1 MRTLPFTGLLAA
13 AALLAAPILVAPA
26 AHAAPSETPPPAD
39 SASADSG
46 ASPSSPGA
54 PDDPEHLPGEAGYG
68 DVVPADL
75 TVPAGSPG
83 ADPEATP
90 GPDGRVPHVCA
101 GRKLLHHA
109 HVDAAYVT
117 RVDETFTVT
126 VVDGRKVVK
135 DPNSVCVRLA
145 PDARASDSQEVSR
158 MVVPSGG
165 LFDFIGKPGDIVWRA
180 PQEQID
186 NWRPVWAGI
195 GAFDTAH
202 EVAQP
207 EGILLDEVKL
217 SIANSSGPGA
227 VEVWRTVGANSLS
240 RGLSSDSSLAP
251 LSLQA
256 GSHGHWNWT
265 FSKAGVYRLDMVASY
280 MSTWS
285 QRTVN
290 SWPSTITWLVG
301 SDDEVGL
308 PAGTTTSLTPIG
320 TTAEQVKEKMI
331 ASGELSTEE
340 KPAEPEAPFTQAEAR
355 KQIEALFGSAAKA
368 PASPSSPSHY
378 VYKGT
383 FSDDVRD
390 GKPIKRVTLEV
401 SADGTAIPGSPI
413 LEIPDSLKQTT
424 AEGDR
429 WVLPASGEHGSL
441 GFDFTGMP
449 SELRS
454 EPAVYSV
461 DTFDGPK
468 GGRYIAGTVADG
480 AMTVALDTT
489 RDPNRGF
496 TAEAAAVPLAHVFT
510 KPGVY
515 TVGFNIETRDK
526 DGNFSYKFR
535 SAHFVVGDAAI
546 AALRAIT
553 AENNGEAPAPG
564 PSPDPADPGDPSTP
578 AEPSDPSTPD
588 PATPSDP
595 SHPGDSAIHIITE
608 GHMDQAMSL
617 KDGKAEVFVDDTADP
632 RHPVHRAS
640 GTFAYAVPDST
651 HAKIPA
657 GAKGY
662 DELAAAAP
670 EGVWT
675 LPETQLE
682 RIPWVGFSTQ
692 RVDYSQLSDKGVE
705 VAMKNFT
712 GPGRLVTGN
721 SSLLEGFTPRLDST
735 KPDMVLRYL
744 FGSHDHQAFYFT
756 KPGRYATDFV
766 YTAHLADG
774 STIEKTLHAIFLVG
788 DDAIEK
794 GAEPE
799 PSPDPSPEPS
809 PGPAPN
815 PNPGEALPIDELVA
829 KLNAESHKN
838 WTKPN
843 PGTRKPGES
852 APAPGASP
860 STGSPSTGSPS
871 AGSTPSPSAGAGAPS
886 SSIGNP
892 TAAAARLA
900 EGAGQTGTPVTG
912 GSTVSGSLVSSNSAA
927 GAGSTTSASGTTT
940 GSGASGASSA
950 DGSQSSGVAGLNFAD
965 SSQSGA
971 STTRALAKPAA
982 PVSALLNPERG
993 SASYGSGADWWQWVL
1008 VGIGGSGLVGAGAW
1022 ALLLRR
1028 RASGAE

>member
-1 MRTLPFTGLLAA
+1 MRTLPFTGLLTA
-13 AALLAAPILVAPA
+13 AALLATPILVAPT
-26 AHAAPSETPPPAD
+26 AHATPSETVSPTD
-39 SASADSG
+39 YASGPTNAE

-68 DVVPADL
+68 DLVPADL

-117 RVDETFTVT
+117 RVDQTFTVT

-145 PDARASDSQEVSR
+145 PDARSSDSQEVSR

-186 NWRPVWAGI
+186 NWRSVWAGI

-227 VEVWRTVGANSLS
+227 VEVWRTVGTNSLT
-240 RGLSSDSSLAP
+240 RGLSSDPSLAP

-280 MSTWS
+280 TSTLS
-285 QRTVN
+285 QRAVN
-290 SWPSTITWLVG
+290 SLPSTITWLVG

-308 PAGTTTSLTPIG
+308 PEGTTTSLTPIR

-340 KPAEPEAPFTQAEAR
+340 TPAEPEPPFTQAEAR

-378 VYKGT
+378 VYTGSFK
-383 FSDDVRD
+383 DDVRA
-390 GKPIKRVTLEV
+390 GMPIKRVTLEV
-401 SADGTAIPGSPI
+401 SANGKPVPGEPI

-424 AEGDR
+424 ADGDR

-449 SELRS
+449 ADLRS
-454 EPAVYSV
+454 GPAVYSV

-468 GGRYIAGTVADG
+468 GGRYIAGTVTDG
-480 AMTVALDTT
+480 AMNVTLDTT

-496 TAEAAAVPLAHVFT
+496 TVDAAAVPLAHVFT

-526 DGNFSYKFR
+526 DGNFSYKSR

-546 AALRAIT
+546 SALRAIT
-553 AENNGEAPAPG
+553 AENNGET
-564 PSPDPADPGDPSTP
+564 PSPSPSPNPADPGADAPPSGG
-578 AEPSDPSTPD
+578 AQPSNPSTPD
-588 PATPSDP
+588 
-595 SHPGDSAIHIITE
+595 PGDSAIHIITE

-662 DELAAAAP
+662 SELAAAAP
-670 EGVWT
+670 EGVWS

-682 RIPWVGFSTQ
+682 GIPWVGFSTQ
-692 RVDYSQLSDKGVE
+692 RVDYSQLSSKGVE
-705 VAMKNFT
+705 VAMRNFT
-712 GPGRLVTGN
+712 GPGRLVTGI
-721 SSLLEGFTPRLDST
+721 SSLFEGFTPRLDST
-735 KPDMVLRYL
+735 KPDMVLHYL

-756 KPGRYATDFV
+756 KPGRYSTDFV

-788 DDAIEK
+788 DEAIK
-794 GAEPE
+794 RGAEP
-799 PSPDPSPEPS
+799 DPA
-809 PGPAPN
+809 PAPN
-815 PNPGEALPIDELVA
+815 PEPGAPLPIDELVA
-829 KLNAESHKN
+829 KLNAESHQN
-838 WTKPN
+838 WTNPN
-843 PGTRKPGES
+843 TGTHRPS
-852 APAPGASP
+852 QPAPGTSP

-871 AGSTPSPSAGAGAPS
+871 ASASTPASL
-886 SSIGNP
+886 IGNP
-892 TAAAARLA
+892 TAAGARLG
-900 EGAGQTGTPVTG
+900 EGAGQTGTPVSG
-912 GSTVSGSLVSSNSAA
+912 GSTAAGALLSSNSAA
-927 GAGSTTSASGTTT
+927 GAGAAS
-940 GSGASGASSA
+940 SDSDASGASSA
-950 DGSQSSGVAGLNFAD
+950 DGSQSSGVEGLDFAD
-965 SSQSGA
+965 SAQSGA
-971 STTRALAKPAA
+971 STTRALAKPTA

-993 SASYGSGADWWQWVL
+993 SASYGSGSDWWQWVL
-1008 VGIGGSGLVGAGAW
+1008 VGICGSGLVGAGAW

-1028 RASGAE
+1028 RASVGK

>member
-1 MRTLPFTGLLAA
+1 MRTLPFTGLLTA
-13 AALLAAPILVAPA
+13 AALLAAPILVAPV
-26 AHAAPSETPPPAD
+26 AHATPSETVSPTGYTSDGSGSTNAEAAPS
-39 SASADSG
+39 SL
-46 ASPSSPGA
+46 GA

-68 DVVPADL
+68 DLVPADL

-117 RVDETFTVT
+117 RVDQTFTVT

-145 PDARASDSQEVSR
+145 PDARSSDSQEVSR

-227 VEVWRTVGANSLS
+227 VEVWRTIGTNSLT
-240 RGLSSDSSLAP
+240 RGLSSDPSLAP

-280 MSTWS
+280 TSTWS
-285 QRTVN
+285 QRAVN
-290 SWPSTITWLVG
+290 SLPSTITWLVG

-308 PAGTTTSLTPIG
+308 PAGTTTSLTPIR

-340 KPAEPEAPFTQAEAR
+340 TPAEPEPPFTQAEAR

-383 FSDDVRD
+383 FKDDVRA
-390 GKPIKRVTLEV
+390 GVPIKRVTLDV
-401 SADGTAIPGSPI
+401 SANGTSIPGEPI

-424 AEGDR
+424 ADGDR
-429 WVLPASGEHGSL
+429 WVLPTSGEHGSL

-449 SELRS
+449 ADLRS
-454 EPAVYSV
+454 GPAVYSV

-468 GGRYIAGTVADG
+468 GGRYIAGTVTDG
-480 AMTVALDTT
+480 AMNVTLDTT

-496 TAEAAAVPLAHVFT
+496 TVDAAAVPLAHVFT

-526 DGNFSYKFR
+526 DGNFSYKSR

-546 AALRAIT
+546 SALRAIT
-553 AENNGEAPAPG
+553 AENNGEAPS
-564 PSPDPADPGDPSTP
+564 PSPSPSPNPADPGADAPPSGGAQP
-578 AEPSDPSTPD
+578 GNPSTPD
-588 PATPSDP
+588 PANPSTPSR
-595 SHPGDSAIHIITE
+595 PGDSAIHIITE

-632 RHPVHRAS
+632 RHPVRRAS

-662 DELAAAAP
+662 SELAAAAP
-670 EGVWT
+670 EGVWS

-682 RIPWVGFSTQ
+682 GIPWVGFSTQ
-692 RVDYSQLSDKGVE
+692 RVDYSQLSSKGVE
-705 VAMKNFT
+705 VAMRNFT
-712 GPGRLVTGN
+712 GPGRLVTGI
-721 SSLLEGFTPRLDST
+721 SSLFDGFTPRLDST
-735 KPDMVLRYL
+735 KPDMVLHYL

-756 KPGRYATDFV
+756 KPGRYSTDFV

-788 DDAIEK
+788 DDAIK
-794 GAEPE
+794 RGAEPDPAPAPNPE
-799 PSPDPSPEPS
+799 PAPSPEP
-809 PGPAPN
+809 GAP
-815 PNPGEALPIDELVA
+815 LPIDELVA
-829 KLNAESHKN
+829 KLNAESHQN
-838 WTKPN
+838 WTNPN
-843 PGTRKPGES
+843 TGTHRPS
-852 APAPGASP
+852 QPAPGASASP
-860 STGSPSTGSPS
+860 GSPSTGSHS
-871 AGSTPSPSAGAGAPS
+871 ASASTPASP
-886 SSIGNP
+886 IGNP
-892 TAAAARLA
+892 TAAGARLG

-912 GSTVSGSLVSSNSAA
+912 GSTVSGSLLSSNSAT
-927 GAGSTTSASGTTT
+927 GAGSTSSD
-940 GSGASGASSA
+940 SDASGASSA
-950 DGSQSSGVAGLNFAD
+950 DGSQSSGVEGLDFAD
-965 SSQSGA
+965 SSQSGG
-971 STTRALAKPAA
+971 STTRALAKPVA

-993 SASYGSGADWWQWVL
+993 SASYGSGSDWWQWVL
-1008 VGIGGSGLVGAGAW
+1008 VGICGSGLVGAGAW

-1028 RASGAE
+1028 RASVGK

>member
-1 MRTLPFTGLLAA
+1 MRTLPFTGLLTA
-13 AALLAAPILVAPA
+13 AALLAAPILVAPV
-26 AHAAPSETPPPAD
+26 AHATPSETVSPTGYTSDGSGSTNAEAAPS
-39 SASADSG
+39 SL
-46 ASPSSPGA
+46 GA

-68 DVVPADL
+68 DLVPADL

-117 RVDETFTVT
+117 RVDQTFTVT

-145 PDARASDSQEVSR
+145 PDARSSDSQEVSR

-227 VEVWRTVGANSLS
+227 VEVWRTVGTNSLT
-240 RGLSSDSSLAP
+240 RGLSSDPSLAP

-280 MSTWS
+280 TSTLS
-285 QRTVN
+285 QRAVN
-290 SWPSTITWLVG
+290 SLPSTITWLVG

-308 PAGTTTSLTPIG
+308 PEGTTTSLTPIG

-340 KPAEPEAPFTQAEAR
+340 TPAEPEPPFTQAEAR

-383 FSDDVRD
+383 FTDDVRA
-390 GKPIKRVTLEV
+390 GVPIKRVTLDV
-401 SADGTAIPGSPI
+401 SANGTSIPGEPI

-424 AEGDR
+424 ADGDR
-429 WVLPASGEHGSL
+429 WVLPTSSEHGSL
-441 GFDFTGMP
+441 GFDFTQMP
-449 SELRS
+449 ADLRS

-468 GGRYIAGTVADG
+468 GGRYIAGTVTDG
-480 AMTVALDTT
+480 AMNVTLDTT

-496 TAEAAAVPLAHVFT
+496 TVDAAAVPLAHVFT

-526 DGNFSYKFR
+526 DGNFSYKSR

-546 AALRAIT
+546 SALRAIT
-553 AENNGEAPAPG
+553 AENNGEAPS
-564 PSPDPADPGDPSTP
+564 PSPSPNPADPGADAPPSGGAQP
-578 AEPSDPSTPD
+578 GNPSTPD
-588 PATPSDP
+588 SANPSTPSR
-595 SHPGDSAIHIITE
+595 PGDSAIHIITE

-662 DELAAAAP
+662 SELAAAAP
-670 EGVWT
+670 EGVWS

-682 RIPWVGFSTQ
+682 GIPWVGFSTQ
-692 RVDYSQLSDKGVE
+692 RVDYSQLSSKGVE
-705 VAMKNFT
+705 VAMRNFT
-712 GPGRLVTGN
+712 GPGRLVTGT
-721 SSLLEGFTPRLDST
+721 SSLFEGFTPRLDST
-735 KPDMVLRYL
+735 KPDMVLHYL

-756 KPGRYATDFV
+756 KPGRYSTDFV

-788 DDAIEK
+788 DEAIK
-794 GAEPE
+794 RGVEPD
-799 PSPDPSPEPS
+799 PAPAPDPSPSPS
-809 PGPAPN
+809 PEPGAP
-815 PNPGEALPIDELVA
+815 LPIDELVA
-829 KLNAESHKN
+829 KLNAESHRN
-838 WTKPN
+838 WTNPN
-843 PGTRKPGES
+843 TGTHRPS
-852 APAPGASP
+852 QPAPGTSP
-860 STGSPSTGSPS
+860 SPGSPSTGSHS
-871 AGSTPSPSAGAGAPS
+871 ASASTPDSP
-886 SSIGNP
+886 IGNP
-892 TAAAARLA
+892 TAAGARLG

-912 GSTVSGSLVSSNSAA
+912 GSTVSGSLLSSNSAA
-927 GAGSTTSASGTTT
+927 GAGAAS
-940 GSGASGASSA
+940 SDSDASGASSA
-950 DGSQSSGVAGLNFAD
+950 DGSQSSGVEGLDFAD
-965 SSQSGA
+965 SAQSGG
-971 STTRALAKPAA
+971 STTRALTKPAA

-993 SASYGSGADWWQWVL
+993 SASYGSGSDWWQWVL
-1008 VGIGGSGLVGAGAW
+1008 VGICGSGLVGAGAW

-1028 RASGAE
+1028 RASVGK

>member
-1 MRTLPFTGLLAA
+1 MRTLPFTGLLTA
-13 AALLAAPILVAPA
+13 AALLAAPILVAPV
-26 AHAAPSETPPPAD
+26 AHATPSETVSPTGYTSDGSGSTNAEAAPS
-39 SASADSG
+39 SL
-46 ASPSSPGA
+46 GA

-68 DVVPADL
+68 DLVPADL

-117 RVDETFTVT
+117 RVDQTFTVT

-145 PDARASDSQEVSR
+145 PDARSSDSQEVSR

-227 VEVWRTVGANSLS
+227 VEVWRTIGTNSLT
-240 RGLSSDSSLAP
+240 RGLSSDPSLAP

-280 MSTWS
+280 TSTLS
-285 QRTVN
+285 QRAVN
-290 SWPSTITWLVG
+290 SLPSTITWLVG

-308 PAGTTTSLTPIG
+308 PEGTTTSLTPIG

-340 KPAEPEAPFTQAEAR
+340 TPAEPEPPFTQAEAR

-383 FSDDVRD
+383 FKDDVRA
-390 GKPIKRVTLEV
+390 GVPIKRVTLDV
-401 SADGTAIPGSPI
+401 SANGTSIPGEPI

-424 AEGDR
+424 ADGDR
-429 WVLPASGEHGSL
+429 WVLPTSGEHGSL

-449 SELRS
+449 AELRS

-468 GGRYIAGTVADG
+468 GGRYIAGTVTDG
-480 AMTVALDTT
+480 AMNVTLDTT

-496 TAEAAAVPLAHVFT
+496 TVDAAAVPLAHVFT

-526 DGNFSYKFR
+526 DGNFSYKSR

-546 AALRAIT
+546 SALRAIT
-553 AENNGEAPAPG
+553 AENNGEAPS
-564 PSPDPADPGDPSTP
+564 PSPSPNPADPGADAPPSGGAQP
-578 AEPSDPSTPD
+578 GNPSTPD
-588 PATPSDP
+588 PANPSTPSR
-595 SHPGDSAIHIITE
+595 PGDSAIHIITE

-662 DELAAAAP
+662 SELAAAAP
-670 EGVWT
+670 EGVWS

-682 RIPWVGFSTQ
+682 GIPWVGFSTQ
-692 RVDYSQLSDKGVE
+692 RVDYSQLSSKGVE
-705 VAMKNFT
+705 VAMRNFT
-712 GPGRLVTGN
+712 GPGRLVTGV
-721 SSLLEGFTPRLDST
+721 SSLFEGFTPRLDST

-756 KPGRYATDFV
+756 KPGRYSTDFV
-766 YTAHLADG
+766 FTAHLADG

-788 DDAIEK
+788 DEAIK
-794 GAEPE
+794 RGAEPDPAPAPNPE
-799 PSPDPSPEPS
+799 PAPSPEP
-809 PGPAPN
+809 GAP
-815 PNPGEALPIDELVA
+815 LPIDELVA
-829 KLNAESHKN
+829 KLNAESHRN
-838 WTKPN
+838 WTNPN
-843 PGTRKPGES
+843 TGTHRPS
-852 APAPGASP
+852 QPAPGTSP
-860 STGSPSTGSPS
+860 STGSPSTGSHS
-871 AGSTPSPSAGAGAPS
+871 ASASTPDSP
-886 SSIGNP
+886 IGNP
-892 TAAAARLA
+892 TAAGARLG

-912 GSTVSGSLVSSNSAA
+912 GSTVSGSLLSSNSAA
-927 GAGSTTSASGTTT
+927 GAGAAS
-940 GSGASGASSA
+940 SDSDASGASSA
-950 DGSQSSGVAGLNFAD
+950 DGSQSSGVEGLDFAD
-965 SSQSGA
+965 SAQSGG
-971 STTRALAKPAA
+971 STTRALTKPAA

-993 SASYGSGADWWQWVL
+993 SASYGSGSDWWQWVL
-1008 VGIGGSGLVGAGAW
+1008 VGICGSGLVGAGAW

-1028 RASGAE
+1028 RASVGK

>member
-26 AHAAPSETPPPAD
+26 AHAAPSETTLPTDYASDASGSTNAEPA
-39 SASADSG
+39 
-46 ASPSSPGA
+46 PSSPGV
-54 PDDPEHLPGEAGYG
+54 PGDREHLPGEAGYG
-68 DVVPADL
+68 DLVPADL

-90 GPDGRVPHVCA
+90 GSDGRVPHVCA

-195 GAFDTAH
+195 GAFDTEH

-217 SIANSSGPGA
+217 SIVNSSGPGA
-227 VEVWRTVGANSLS
+227 VEVWRTIGANSLS
-240 RGLSSDSSLAP
+240 RGLSSDPSLAP
-251 LSLQA
+251 LSLQT

-265 FSKAGVYRLDMVASY
+265 FSKAGVYRLDMLASY
-280 MSTWS
+280 TSTWS
-285 QRTVN
+285 QMAVK
-290 SWPSTITWLVG
+290 SLPSTITWLVG
-301 SDDEVGL
+301 SDEEVGL
-308 PAGTTTSLTPIG
+308 PEGTTTSLTPIG

-340 KPAEPEAPFTQAEAR
+340 TPAEPEPPFTQAEAR

-368 PASPSSPSHY
+368 PASPSSPSRY
-378 VYKGT
+378 VYKGA
-383 FSDDVRD
+383 FKDDVRA
-390 GKPIKRVTLEV
+390 GLPIKRVTLEV
-401 SADGTAIPGSPI
+401 SANDKPVPGEPI

-424 AEGDR
+424 ADGDR

-449 SELRS
+449 ADLRS
-454 EPAVYSV
+454 DPAVYSV

-468 GGRYIAGTVADG
+468 GGRYIAGTVTDG
-480 AMTVALDTT
+480 AMNVTLDTT

-496 TAEAAAVPLAHVFT
+496 TVDAVAVPLAHVFT

-515 TVGFNIETRDK
+515 SVGFNIETRDK
-526 DGNFSYKFR
+526 DGNFSYKSR
-535 SAHFVVGDAAI
+535 SAYFVVGDVAI
-546 AALRAIT
+546 SALRAIT
-553 AENNGEAPAPG
+553 AENNGEATSPSPAP
-564 PSPDPADPGDPSTP
+564 SPNPASPGVDAPQSGSAQPGNPSTP
-578 AEPSDPSTPD
+578 AEPSNPSRHDPTDPST
-588 PATPSDP
+588 P

-651 HAKIPA
+651 HTKIPA

-662 DELAAAAP
+662 SELAAAAP
-670 EGVWT
+670 QGVWI

-682 RIPWVGFSTQ
+682 GIPWVGFSTQ
-692 RVDYSQLSDKGVE
+692 RVDYSQLSSKGVE
-705 VAMKNFT
+705 VAMRNFT
-712 GPGRLVTGN
+712 GPGRLVTGV
-721 SSLLEGFTPRLDST
+721 SSLFEGFTPRLDST

-756 KPGRYATDFV
+756 KPGRYSTDFV

-774 STIEKTLHAIFLVG
+774 STTEKTLHAIFLVG
-788 DDAIEK
+788 NDAIKRGVE
-794 GAEPE
+794 
-799 PSPDPSPEPS
+799 PDPSP
-809 PGPAPN
+809 APN
-815 PNPGEALPIDELVA
+815 PEPGQTLPIDELVA
-829 KLNAESHKN
+829 KLNAESHRN
-838 WTKPN
+838 WTNPN
-843 PGTRKPGES
+843 IGAHRLGEPS
-852 APAPGASP
+852 LAPGASP

-871 AGSTPSPSAGAGAPS
+871 ASASAPA
-886 SSIGNP
+886 SSIGNL
-892 TAAAARLA
+892 TAAAVRLA
-900 EGAGQTGTPVTG
+900 EGAGQIGTPVTG
-912 GSTVSGSLVSSNSAA
+912 GSTVSGSLLSSNSAA
-927 GAGSTTSASGTTT
+927 GAGATTSGSGT
-940 GSGASGASSA
+940 SGPSSA
-950 DGSQSSGVAGLNFAD
+950 DGSQSSGVEGLDFAD

-971 STTRALAKPAA
+971 STTRALAKPATPA
-982 PVSALLNPERG
+982 SALLNPERG
-993 SASYGSGADWWQWVL
+993 SASYGNGSEWWQWVL
-1008 VGIGGSGLVGAGAW
+1008 VGICGSGLVGAGAW
-1022 ALLLRR
+1022 VLLQRR
-1028 RASGAE
+1028 NASAGE

>member
-1 MRTLPFTGLLAA
+1 MRTLPFTGLLTA
-13 AALLAAPILVAPA
+13 AALLAAPILVAPV
-26 AHAAPSETPPPAD
+26 AHATPSETVSPTGYTSDGSGSTNAEAAPS
-39 SASADSG
+39 SL
-46 ASPSSPGA
+46 GA

-68 DVVPADL
+68 DLVPADL

-117 RVDETFTVT
+117 RVDQTFTVT

-145 PDARASDSQEVSR
+145 PDARSSDSQEVSR
-158 MVVPSGG
+158 MVVPSDG

-227 VEVWRTVGANSLS
+227 VEVWRTVGTNSLT
-240 RGLSSDSSLAP
+240 RGLSSDPSLAP

-280 MSTWS
+280 TSTLS
-285 QRTVN
+285 QRAVN
-290 SWPSTITWLVG
+290 SLPSTITWLVG

-308 PAGTTTSLTPIG
+308 PEGTTTSLTPIR

-340 KPAEPEAPFTQAEAR
+340 TPAEPEPPFTQAEAR

-383 FSDDVRD
+383 FTDDVRA
-390 GKPIKRVTLEV
+390 GVPIKRVTLDV
-401 SADGTAIPGSPI
+401 SANGTSIPGEPI

-424 AEGDR
+424 ADGDR
-429 WVLPASGEHGSL
+429 WVLPTSGEHGSL

-449 SELRS
+449 AELRS

-468 GGRYIAGTVADG
+468 GGRYIAGTVTDG
-480 AMTVALDTT
+480 AMNVTLDTT

-496 TAEAAAVPLAHVFT
+496 TVDAVAVPLAHVFT

-526 DGNFSYKFR
+526 DGNFSYKSR

-546 AALRAIT
+546 SALRAIT
-553 AENNGEAPAPG
+553 AENNGEAPS
-564 PSPDPADPGDPSTP
+564 PSPSPNPADPGADAPPSGGAQP
-578 AEPSDPSTPD
+578 GNPSTPD
-588 PATPSDP
+588 PANPSTPSR
-595 SHPGDSAIHIITE
+595 PGDSAIHIITE

-662 DELAAAAP
+662 SELAAAAP
-670 EGVWT
+670 EGVWS

-682 RIPWVGFSTQ
+682 GIPWVGFSTQ
-692 RVDYSQLSDKGVE
+692 RVDYSQLSSKGVE
-705 VAMKNFT
+705 VAMRNFT
-712 GPGRLVTGN
+712 GPGRLVTGV
-721 SSLLEGFTPRLDST
+721 SSLFEGFTPRLDST

-756 KPGRYATDFV
+756 KPGRYSTDFV
-766 YTAHLADG
+766 FTAHLADG

-788 DDAIEK
+788 DEAIK
-794 GAEPE
+794 RGAEPDPAPAPNPE
-799 PSPDPSPEPS
+799 PAPSPEP
-809 PGPAPN
+809 GAP
-815 PNPGEALPIDELVA
+815 LPIDELVA
-829 KLNAESHKN
+829 KLNAESHRN
-838 WTKPN
+838 WTNPN
-843 PGTRKPGES
+843 TGTHRPS
-852 APAPGASP
+852 QPAPGTSP
-860 STGSPSTGSPS
+860 SPGSPSTGSHS
-871 AGSTPSPSAGAGAPS
+871 ASASTPDSP
-886 SSIGNP
+886 IGNP
-892 TAAAARLA
+892 TAAGARLG

-912 GSTVSGSLVSSNSAA
+912 GSTVSGSLLSSNSAA
-927 GAGSTTSASGTTT
+927 GAGAAS
-940 GSGASGASSA
+940 SDSDASGASSA
-950 DGSQSSGVAGLNFAD
+950 DGSQSSGVEGLDFAD
-965 SSQSGA
+965 SAQSGG
-971 STTRALAKPAA
+971 STTRALTKPAA

-993 SASYGSGADWWQWVL
+993 SASYGSGSDWWQWVL
-1008 VGIGGSGLVGAGAW
+1008 VGICGSGLVGAGAW

-1028 RASGAE
+1028 RASVGK

>member
-1 MRTLPFTGLLAA
+1 MRTLPFTGLLTA
-13 AALLAAPILVAPA
+13 AALLAAPILVAPV
-26 AHAAPSETPPPAD
+26 AHATPSETVSPTGYTSDGSGSTNAEAAPS
-39 SASADSG
+39 SL
-46 ASPSSPGA
+46 GA

-68 DVVPADL
+68 DLVPADL

-117 RVDETFTVT
+117 RVDQTFTVT

-145 PDARASDSQEVSR
+145 PDARSSDSQEVSR

-227 VEVWRTVGANSLS
+227 VEVWRTIGTNSLT
-240 RGLSSDSSLAP
+240 RGLSSDPSLAP

-280 MSTWS
+280 TSTLS
-285 QRTVN
+285 QRAVN
-290 SWPSTITWLVG
+290 SLPSTITWLVG

-308 PAGTTTSLTPIG
+308 PEGTTTSLTPIR

-340 KPAEPEAPFTQAEAR
+340 TPAEPEPPFTQAEAR

-383 FSDDVRD
+383 FTDDVRA
-390 GKPIKRVTLEV
+390 GVPIKRVTLDV
-401 SADGTAIPGSPI
+401 SANGTSIPGEPI

-424 AEGDR
+424 ADGDR
-429 WVLPASGEHGSL
+429 WVLPTSGEHGSL
-441 GFDFTGMP
+441 GFDFTQMP
-449 SELRS
+449 AELRS

-468 GGRYIAGTVADG
+468 GGRYIAGTVTDG
-480 AMTVALDTT
+480 AMNVTLDTT

-496 TAEAAAVPLAHVFT
+496 TVDAAAVPLAHVFT

-526 DGNFSYKFR
+526 DGNFSYKSR

-546 AALRAIT
+546 SALRAIT
-553 AENNGEAPAPG
+553 AENNGEAPS
-564 PSPDPADPGDPSTP
+564 PSPNPENPGADAPPSGGAQPGN
-578 AEPSDPSTPD
+578 PSTPD
-588 PATPSDP
+588 PANPSTPSR
-595 SHPGDSAIHIITE
+595 PGDSAIHIITE

-662 DELAAAAP
+662 SELAAAAP
-670 EGVWT
+670 EGVWS

-682 RIPWVGFSTQ
+682 GIPWVGFSTQ
-692 RVDYSQLSDKGVE
+692 RVDYSQLSSKGVE
-705 VAMKNFT
+705 VAMRNFT
-712 GPGRLVTGN
+712 GPGRLVTGV
-721 SSLLEGFTPRLDST
+721 SSLFEGFTPRLDST

-756 KPGRYATDFV
+756 KPGRYSTDFV
-766 YTAHLADG
+766 FTAHLADG

-788 DDAIEK
+788 DEAIK
-794 GAEPE
+794 RGAEPDPAPAPNPE
-799 PSPDPSPEPS
+799 PAPSPEP
-809 PGPAPN
+809 GAP
-815 PNPGEALPIDELVA
+815 LPIDELVA
-829 KLNAESHKN
+829 KLNAESHRN
-838 WTKPN
+838 WTNPN
-843 PGTRKPGES
+843 TGTHRPS
-852 APAPGASP
+852 QPAPGTSP
-860 STGSPSTGSPS
+860 SPGSPSTGSHS
-871 AGSTPSPSAGAGAPS
+871 ASASTPDSP
-886 SSIGNP
+886 IGNP
-892 TAAAARLA
+892 TAAGARLG

-912 GSTVSGSLVSSNSAA
+912 GSTVSGSLLSSNSAA
-927 GAGSTTSASGTTT
+927 GAGAAS
-940 GSGASGASSA
+940 SDSDASGASSA
-950 DGSQSSGVAGLNFAD
+950 DGSQSSGVEGLDFAD
-965 SSQSGA
+965 SSQSGV
-971 STTRALAKPAA
+971 STTRALAKPAT

-993 SASYGSGADWWQWVL
+993 SASYGSGSDWWQWVL
-1008 VGIGGSGLVGAGAW
+1008 VGICGSGLVGAGAW

-1028 RASGAE
+1028 RASVGK

>member
-1 MRTLPFTGLLAA
+1 MRTLPFTGLLTA
-13 AALLAAPILVAPA
+13 AALLAASILVAPV
-26 AHAAPSETPPPAD
+26 AHATPSETTSPTGYTSDGSGPTNAEAAPS
-39 SASADSG
+39 SL
-46 ASPSSPGA
+46 GA

-68 DVVPADL
+68 DLVPADL

-117 RVDETFTVT
+117 RVNETFTVT

-145 PDARASDSQEVSR
+145 PDARATDSQEVSR

-227 VEVWRTVGANSLS
+227 VEVWRTVGTNSLT
-240 RGLSSDSSLAP
+240 RGLSSDPSLAP

-280 MSTWS
+280 TSTWS
-285 QRTVN
+285 QRAVN
-290 SWPSTITWLVG
+290 SLPSTITWLVG

-308 PAGTTTSLTPIG
+308 PEGTTTSLTPIG
-320 TTAEQVKEKMI
+320 TTTEQVKEKMI

-340 KPAEPEAPFTQAEAR
+340 TPAEPEPPFTQAEAR
-355 KQIEALFGSAAKA
+355 KQIEALFGSTAKA

-378 VYKGT
+378 VYKGSFT
-383 FSDDVRD
+383 DDVRA
-390 GKPIKRVTLEV
+390 GVPIKRVTLEV
-401 SADGTAIPGSPI
+401 NANGKSIPGEPI

-424 AEGDR
+424 ADGDR
-429 WVLPASGEHGSL
+429 WVLPTSGEHGSL
-441 GFDFTGMP
+441 GFDFTQMP
-449 SELRS
+449 ADLRS
-454 EPAVYSV
+454 GPAVYSV

-468 GGRYIAGTVADG
+468 GGRYIAGTVTDG
-480 AMTVALDTT
+480 AMNVTLDTT

-496 TAEAAAVPLAHVFT
+496 TVDATAVPLAHVFT

-526 DGNFSYKFR
+526 DGNFSYKSR

-546 AALRAIT
+546 SALRAIT
-553 AENNGEAPAPG
+553 AENNGEAPSPAPSPNPAEPG
-564 PSPDPADPGDPSTP
+564 ADAPPSGGVQPDNPSKPDPANPSTP
-578 AEPSDPSTPD
+578 SR
-588 PATPSDP
+588 
-595 SHPGDSAIHIITE
+595 PGDSAIHIITE

-632 RHPVHRAS
+632 RRPVHRAS

-662 DELAAAAP
+662 SELAAAAP
-670 EGVWT
+670 EGVWS

-682 RIPWVGFSTQ
+682 GIPWVGFSTQ
-692 RVDYSQLSDKGVE
+692 RVDYSQLSSKGVE
-705 VAMKNFT
+705 VAMRNFT
-712 GPGRLVTGN
+712 GPGRLVTGV
-721 SSLLEGFTPRLDST
+721 SSLFEGFTPRLDST
-735 KPDMVLRYL
+735 KPDMVLHYL

-756 KPGRYATDFV
+756 KPGRYSTDFV

-788 DDAIEK
+788 DDAIK
-794 GAEPE
+794 RGAEPN
-799 PSPDPSPEPS
+799 PSPEPDPSP
-809 PGPAPN
+809 APN
-815 PNPGEALPIDELVA
+815 PEPGDTLPIDELVA
-829 KLNAESHKN
+829 KLNTESHRN
-838 WTKPN
+838 WTNPN
-843 PGTRKPGES
+843 NGAQHPGQPT
-852 APAPGASP
+852 PAPGTSP

-871 AGSTPSPSAGAGAPS
+871 ASASTPASP
-886 SSIGNP
+886 IENP

-912 GSTVSGSLVSSNSAA
+912 GSTVSGSLLSSNSAT
-927 GAGSTTSASGTTT
+927 GAGSTSSDSGT
-940 GSGASGASSA
+940 SGTSSA
-950 DGSQSSGVAGLNFAD
+950 DDSQSSGVEGLDFAD

-971 STTRALAKPAA
+971 STTRALTKPAT

-993 SASYGSGADWWQWVL
+993 SASYGSGSNWWQWIL

-1028 RASGAE
+1028 RVNLRK

>member
-1 MRTLPFTGLLAA
+1 MQFILIIARRFIMRATHRGIHPLLALFT
-13 AALLAAPILVAPA
+13 ALLTLALFATPTIATPL
-26 AHAAPSETPPPAD
+26 AHAVPLETT
-39 SASADSG
+39 SLTEYASDASG
-46 ASPSSPGA
+46 STNAEAAPSSPGA

-68 DVVPADL
+68 DLVPADL

-117 RVDETFTVT
+117 RVDEIFTVT

-145 PDARASDSQEVSR
+145 PDARVSDSQEVSR

-227 VEVWRTVGANSLS
+227 VEVWRTIGTNSLS
-240 RGLSSDSSLAP
+240 RGLSSDPSLAP

-280 MSTWS
+280 TSTWS
-285 QRTVN
+285 QRAVN
-290 SWPSTITWLVG
+290 SLPSTITWLVG

-308 PAGTTTSLTPIG
+308 PEGTTTSLTPIG
-320 TTAEQVKEKMI
+320 TTAEQMKEKMI

-340 KPAEPEAPFTQAEAR
+340 TPAEPEPPFTQAEAR
-355 KQIEALFGSAAKA
+355 KQIEALFGSTAKA
-368 PASPSSPSHY
+368 PASPSSPAHY

-383 FSDDVRD
+383 FKDDVRA
-390 GKPIKRVTLEV
+390 GVPIKRVTLEV
-401 SADGTAIPGSPI
+401 NANGKSIPGEPI

-424 AEGDR
+424 ADGDR

-441 GFDFTGMP
+441 GFDFTQMP
-449 SELRS
+449 ADLRS
-454 EPAVYSV
+454 GPAVYSI

-468 GGRYIAGTVADG
+468 GSRYIAGTVTDG
-480 AMTVALDTT
+480 AMNVTLDTT

-496 TAEAAAVPLAHVFT
+496 TVDAAAVPLAHVFT

-515 TVGFNIETRDK
+515 AVGFNIETRDK
-526 DGNFSYKFR
+526 DGNFSYKSR

-546 AALRAIT
+546 SALRAIT
-553 AENNGEAPAPG
+553 AENNGEAPSPSPSPNPADPDADAP
-564 PSPDPADPGDPSTP
+564 PSGGVQPGNPSIPDPANPS
-578 AEPSDPSTPD
+578 APSR
-588 PATPSDP
+588 
-595 SHPGDSAIHIITE
+595 PGDSAIHIITE

-662 DELAAAAP
+662 SELAAAAP
-670 EGVWT
+670 EGVWS

-682 RIPWVGFSTQ
+682 GIPWVGFSTQ
-692 RVDYSQLSDKGVE
+692 RVDYSQLSSKGVE
-705 VAMKNFT
+705 VAMRNFT

-721 SSLLEGFTPRLDST
+721 SSLFEGFTPRLDSM

-756 KPGRYATDFV
+756 KPGRYSTDFV

-774 STIEKTLHAIFLVG
+774 STIEKTLHVIFLVG
-788 DDAIEK
+788 DDAIK
-794 GAEPE
+794 RGAE
-799 PSPDPSPEPS
+799 PDPSPEPNPS
-809 PGPAPN
+809 PEPDPSPEPNPSPAPN
-815 PNPGEALPIDELVA
+815 PNNGAQRPGQP
-829 KLNAESHKN
+829 
-838 WTKPN
+838 
-843 PGTRKPGES
+843 
-852 APAPGASP
+852 APAPGTSP

-871 AGSTPSPSAGAGAPS
+871 ASASAPASP
-886 SSIGNP
+886 IGNP

-912 GSTVSGSLVSSNSAA
+912 GSTVSGSLVSSNSAT
-927 GAGSTTSASGTTT
+927 GAGSTSSDSGV
-940 GSGASGASSA
+940 SGASSA
-950 DGSQSSGVAGLNFAD
+950 DDSQSSGVAGLDFAD

-971 STTRALAKPAA
+971 PTTRALTKPAT

-993 SASYGSGADWWQWVL
+993 SASYGSGSNWWQWIL

-1028 RASGAE
+1028 R

>member
-1 MRTLPFTGLLAA
+1 MRTLPFTGLLTA
-13 AALLAAPILVAPA
+13 AALLAASILVAPV
-26 AHAAPSETPPPAD
+26 AHATPSETVSPTEYASDASGPTNAE
-39 SASADSG
+39 SA
-46 ASPSSPGA
+46 PSSLGA

-68 DVVPADL
+68 DLVPADL

-117 RVDETFTVT
+117 RVNETFTVT

-145 PDARASDSQEVSR
+145 PDARATDSQEVSR

-227 VEVWRTVGANSLS
+227 VEVWRTVGTNSLT
-240 RGLSSDSSLAP
+240 RGLSSDPSLAP

-280 MSTWS
+280 TSTLS
-285 QRTVN
+285 QRAVN
-290 SWPSTITWLVG
+290 SLPSTITWLVG

-308 PAGTTTSLTPIG
+308 PEGTTTSLTPIG

-340 KPAEPEAPFTQAEAR
+340 TPTEPEPPFTQAEAR

-378 VYKGT
+378 VYKGSFT
-383 FSDDVRD
+383 DDVRA
-390 GKPIKRVTLEV
+390 GVPIKRVTLEV
-401 SADGTAIPGSPI
+401 SANGKPVPGEPI

-424 AEGDR
+424 ADGDR

-449 SELRS
+449 ADLRS

-468 GGRYIAGTVADG
+468 GGRYIAGTVTDG
-480 AMTVALDTT
+480 AMNVTLDTT

-496 TAEAAAVPLAHVFT
+496 TVDAAAVPLAHVFT

-526 DGNFSYKFR
+526 DGNFSYKSR

-546 AALRAIT
+546 SALRAIT
-553 AENNGEAPAPG
+553 AENNGEAPS
-564 PSPDPADPGDPSTP
+564 PSPNPADPGADAPPSGGAQP
-578 AEPSDPSTPD
+578 GNPSTPD
-588 PATPSDP
+588 PANPSTPSR
-595 SHPGDSAIHIITE
+595 PGDSAIHIITE

-662 DELAAAAP
+662 SELAAAAP
-670 EGVWT
+670 EGVWS

-682 RIPWVGFSTQ
+682 GIPWVGFSTQ
-692 RVDYSQLSDKGVE
+692 RVDYSQLSSKGVE
-705 VAMKNFT
+705 VAMRNFT
-712 GPGRLVTGN
+712 GPGRLVTGI
-721 SSLLEGFTPRLDST
+721 SSLFEGFTPRLDST
-735 KPDMVLRYL
+735 KPDMILRYL

-756 KPGRYATDFV
+756 KPGRYSTDFV

-788 DDAIEK
+788 DEAIK
-794 GAEPE
+794 RGAEP
-799 PSPDPSPEPS
+799 DPA
-809 PGPAPN
+809 PAPN
-815 PNPGEALPIDELVA
+815 PEPGAPLPIDKLVA
-829 KLNAESHKN
+829 KLNAESHQN
-838 WTKPN
+838 WTNPN
-843 PGTRKPGES
+843 TGTHRPGQP
-852 APAPGASP
+852 APAPGTSP

-871 AGSTPSPSAGAGAPS
+871 ASASTPASP
-886 SSIGNP
+886 IENP
-892 TAAAARLA
+892 TATGARLG

-912 GSTVSGSLVSSNSAA
+912 GSTVSGSLLSSNSAA
-927 GAGSTTSASGTTT
+927 GAGTTSSD
-940 GSGASGASSA
+940 SNASGASNA
-950 DGSQSSGVAGLNFAD
+950 DGSQSSGVEGLDFAD
-965 SSQSGA
+965 SAQSGA
-971 STTRALAKPAA
+971 STTRALTKPAT

-993 SASYGSGADWWQWVL
+993 SASYGSGSDWWQWVL
-1008 VGIGGSGLVGAGAW
+1008 VGICGSGLVGAGAW

-1028 RASGAE
+1028 RASTGE